1 MAALVNALDN
11 FSPQQLGENGHVEYG
26 WSNNIQEKILQFYF
40 QLTRTDEN
48 GLLSLR
54 QILKELLE
62 HLKHILKNDTK
73 QTFNNVEKDV
83 AKDYL
88 SILYRMVGHTRDI
101 VNGKGECTLTY
112 MMIYTWHQYFPELAK
127 FALRCL
133 VDLGDPKTHP
143 YGSWK
148 DIKYFCKYCKEQIAG
163 ITHPLVDYAIFIMNE
178 QLKKD
183 SQEAENDSISLV
195 AKWIPREKS
204 SFGWLYTVLATD
216 YYKEIMATAITKE
229 QKNKAILK
237 CKTNYRKLISRLNNV
252 LETLQIA
259 QCANNWSNINFNKV
273 TSVSLNKQKKAFLN
287 VDKKGKTRHPH
298 NKDRVECAEH
308 FEEHIAKAVNGEGSV
323 KGKRVSM
330 VDFTKQARQLYKSSY
345 NTTSSEK
352 DLLNQQWKDNATQ
365 TGALGNMIP
374 MVDLSGSMIGEPL
387 DAAVALGI
395 RIAEKSKLGKR
406 VLTFSLNPKWINLDP
421 YPDFVS
427 QVKVVE
433 SGEVGYNTDFYKA
446 LNVILNSIIENKMA
460 PEDVEDLVLVI
471 LSDMQID
478 EAELTP
484 KASKKEKRETM
495 LTTIKEKYAEAGMRV
510 HGKPYRPPHILF
522 WNLRNTSGFPC
533 LSDEKNVSM
542 MSGFSPSLLNLFC
555 DKGIHSLHSY
565 TPWTTMNETMI
576 HERYRIMSEFLHLIL

>member
-1 MAALVNALDN
+1 MTALVNALDN
-11 FSPQQLGENGHVEYG
+11 FCPQQLGENGHLEYG
-26 WSNNIQEKILQFYF
+26 WSNNLQDKILQFYF

-48 GLLSLR
+48 GLISLR
-54 QILKELLE
+54 QILKEMLE
-62 HLKHILKNDTK
+62 YLKHILKDKTTNIL
-73 QTFNNVEKDV
+73 ERDV
-83 AKDYL
+83 AKEYL

-133 VDLGDPKTHP
+133 VDLEEPQTHP

-148 DIKYFCKYCKEQIAG
+148 DIKYFCKYCKEQVSG
-163 ITHPLVDYAIFIMNE
+163 VTNPLVDYAIFIMNE

-183 SQEAENDSISLV
+183 AQQAEDGSISLV

-204 SFGWLYTVLATD
+204 SFGWLYTVLATN
-216 YYKEIMATAITKE
+216 YYKEIMVTAVTRE
-229 QKNKAILK
+229 QQKKAILK
-237 CKTNYRKLISRLNNV
+237 CKTNYRKLISKLNTV
-252 LETLQIA
+252 LETLQIR
-259 QCANNWSNINFNKV
+259 QCSNTWSDINFNKV
-273 TSVSLNKQKKAFLN
+273 TSVSISKQKKAFLN
-287 VDKKGKTRHPH
+287 VDKKGKPRHPDRE
-298 NKDRVECAEH
+298 DRVECAQH
-308 FEEHIAKAVNGEGSV
+308 FEQHIAKAVNGESSV

-330 VDFTKQARQLYKSSY
+330 VDFTKQARQLYSSSI
-345 NTTSSEK
+345 TASSIQTEK

-387 DAAVALGI
+387 DAAVSLGI

-406 VLTFSLNPKWINLDP
+406 IMTFSLNPKWINLDP
-421 YPDFVS
+421 YTDFVS

-433 SGEVGYNTDFYKA
+433 SGEVGYHTDFYKA
-446 LNVILNSIIENKMA
+446 LNLILDSIIENKMT
-460 PEDVEDLVLVI
+460 PEDVADLVLVI

-478 EAELTP
+478 YADKTC
-484 KASKKEKRETM
+484 KKETRETM
-495 LTTIKEKYAEAGMRV
+495 LTTIKEKYADAGIRV

-522 WNLRNTSGFPC
+522 WNLRNTNGFPC

-542 MSGFSPSLLNLFC
+542 MSGFNPSLLNLFC
-555 DKGIHSLHSY
+555 DKGIHSLQSC
-565 TPWTTMNETMI
+565 TPWSTMEQTVT
-576 HERYRIMSEFLHLIL
+576 HQRYNIMDEFLKLIV

>member
-1 MAALVNALDN
+1 MDA
-11 FSPQQLGENGHVEYG
+11 
-26 WSNNIQEKILQFYF
+26 
-40 QLTRTDEN
+40 
-48 GLLSLR
+48 
-54 QILKELLE
+54 
-62 HLKHILKNDTK
+62 
-73 QTFNNVEKDV
+73 
-83 AKDYL
+83 
-88 SILYRMVGHTRDI
+88 
-101 VNGKGECTLTY
+101 
-112 MMIYTWHQYFPELAK
+112 
-127 FALRCL
+127 
-133 VDLGDPKTHP
+133 
-143 YGSWK
+143 
-148 DIKYFCKYCKEQIAG
+148 EQ
-163 ITHPLVDYAIFIMNE
+163 V
-178 QLKKD
+178 
-183 SQEAENDSISLV
+183 ENDSISLV

-216 YYKEIMATAITKE
+216 YYKEIMATAITRE

-287 VDKKGKTRHPH
+287 VDKKGKTRHPD

-308 FEEHIAKAVNGEGSV
+308 FQEHIANAVKGEGSV

-345 NTTSSEK
+345 NTISSEK

-433 SGEVGYNTDFYKA
+433 RGEVGYNTDFYKA
-446 LNVILNSIIENKMA
+446 LNVILDSIIENKMA

-478 EAELTP
+478 EAELSP

-495 LTTIKEKYAEAGMRV
+495 LTTIKEKYANAGMRV